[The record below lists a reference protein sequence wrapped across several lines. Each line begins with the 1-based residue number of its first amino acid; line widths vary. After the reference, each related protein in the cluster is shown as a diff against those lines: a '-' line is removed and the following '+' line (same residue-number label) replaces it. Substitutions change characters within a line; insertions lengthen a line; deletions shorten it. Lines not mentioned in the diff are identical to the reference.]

1 SRTGHQLIVDHN
13 SWNALNP
20 QLLGALDDPTVVHA
34 AHDDFIRRTGLLP
47 HCVNYSLTDY
57 ASRAEHLHSAFGGHL
72 IWDSLYDGMKQQWV
86 NEGPQGRPATTS
98 VVITQTIK
106 RLMIATL
113 GDCSICHPTPSRL
126 LS

>member
-1 SRTGHQLIVDHN
+1 LDINARSRTGHQLIVDHN

-57 ASRAEHLHSAFGGHL
+57 ASRAEHLHSAFGVKAGWSARKFRMKSAPFSRTHMDILGGKNGHPRASTVNFYKHIPL
-72 IWDSLYDGMKQQWV
+72 I
-86 NEGPQGRPATTS
+86 R
-98 VVITQTIK
+98 
-106 RLMIATL
+106 
-113 GDCSICHPTPSRL
+113 
-126 LS
+126 